1 MYIFYVKL
9 VDHKF
14 STFAL
19 VNQQNILIMF
29 KYLFYLLSK
38 NQAIMSHWET
48 SALSETAHG
57 VALGLLLVVYNV
69 LHRAHS
75 FFQV

>member
-1 MYIFYVKL
+1 MYIFDVKL

-14 STFAL
+14 STFAS

-29 KYLFYLLSK
+29 KYLIYLLSK
-38 NQAIMSHWET
+38 NQAIMSHWKT